1 VKEAEASAGRAGCT
15 DLGGKRAFTVA
26 EALVPEAMF
35 GPRFAATVAEAVCL
49 ELLPKKRFDG
59 QITNIAKQAK
69 AIRFGDSTSIS
80 ISNFLKSPVF
90 GPRPRLVRKGTAAA
104 VAETAAAALVEH
116 ESARR
121 VNLEMAAAAYDEALE
136 LDPLAEGRAKGAAAG
151 DPLREGMIAR
161 NMLDQ
166 AAIQQQQLAEVLE
179 ARAEEK
185 KALAEALARVRELEL
200 SAAAALGLSAAGRAA
215 GLWGAGPSPAR
226 AGTRL
231 PPSPGA
237 RPGAFPEGV
246 GERRA
251 TPPRAAAVVVW

>member
-1 VKEAEASAGRAGCT
+1 
-15 DLGGKRAFTVA
+15 
-26 EALVPEAMF
+26 M
-35 GPRFAATVAEAVCL
+35 
-49 ELLPKKRFDG
+49 
-59 QITNIAKQAK
+59 
-69 AIRFGDSTSIS
+69 
-80 ISNFLKSPVF
+80 F

-151 DPLREGMIAR
+151 DPLREGMIAH

-200 SAAAALGLSAAGRAA
+200 SAAAALGLSAAGGRAA

-237 RPGAFPEGV
+237 RPGPFPAGV